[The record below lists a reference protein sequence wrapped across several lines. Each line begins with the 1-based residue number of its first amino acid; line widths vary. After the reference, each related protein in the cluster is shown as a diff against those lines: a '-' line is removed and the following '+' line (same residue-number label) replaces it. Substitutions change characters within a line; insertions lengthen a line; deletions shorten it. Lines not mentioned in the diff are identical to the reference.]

1 MTIPTTTAA
10 VHWDPELGA
19 FRITGYDEAGAVLRG
34 DGWSSDLRLS
44 PLVDEELKDFP
55 GGSMLSA
62 DGAEHT
68 RLRRPVSPA
77 FTPKA
82 IETLRPRVAA
92 IVEAVLDGL
101 SEVGPQV
108 DVLADVGYPVALAVI
123 TELLDVGAEG
133 AQLFAELTPALARGI
148 EFDASTTDL
157 MAAAAASTEMMLC
170 LTPILAERRT
180 NPGADF
186 ISALLALEGEEPEA
200 LSLGEVATMCLL
212 LLVAGHETTAN
223 LIANST
229 LALLQH
235 PEQIPAM
242 LTDPARAVE
251 ELLRCH
257 GPVKLLMRTALMDH
271 VIAGHHVR
279 EGEAILV
286 DARAVNHDPT
296 RFVRP
301 DVMDLAREPLGHLGF
316 GAGIHFCLGAALAR
330 LEATEALTRLFAR
343 YPGMTLTGAG
353 TQWRGSVALHALEVL
368 PVTLIRA
375 ASF

>member
-1 MTIPTTTAA
+1 MTAA
-10 VHWDPELGA
+10 ALTGGVHWDAELGA
-19 FRITGYDEAGAVLRG
+19 FRITSFDVASAVLRG
-34 DGWSSDLRLS
+34 EGWSSDLRRS
-44 PLVDEELKDFP
+44 PLVNEELKDFP
-55 GGSMLSA
+55 VGGLLSA
-62 DGAEHT
+62 DPPEHT
-68 RLRRPVSPA
+68 RLRRPIGPA

-82 IETLRPRVAA
+82 IEALRPRIAA
-92 IVEAVLDGL
+92 IVDSVLDELDG
-101 SEVGPQV
+101 EAGF

-123 TELLDVGAEG
+123 SELLDVGTDG
-133 AQLFAELTPALARGI
+133 AQLFADLTPALARGI
-148 EFDASTTDL
+148 EFDATLEDL
-157 MAAAAASTEMMLC
+157 ATAAAASIEMTMF
-170 LTPILAERRT
+170 LTPVLAERRR

-186 ISALLALEGEEPEA
+186 ISALLALESEEPEA

>member
-1 MTIPTTTAA
+1 MTAA
-10 VHWDPELGA
+10 ALTGGVHWDAELGA
-19 FRITGYDEAGAVLRG
+19 FRITSFDVASAVLRG
-34 DGWSSDLRLS
+34 EGWSSDLRRS
-44 PLVDEELKDFP
+44 PLVNEELKDFP
-55 GGSMLSA
+55 VGGLLSA
-62 DGAEHT
+62 DPPEHT
-68 RLRRPVSPA
+68 RLRRPIGPA

-82 IETLRPRVAA
+82 IEALRPRIAA
-92 IVEAVLDGL
+92 IVDSVLDELHG
-101 SEVGPQV
+101 EAGF

-123 TELLDVGAEG
+123 SELLDVGTEG
-133 AQLFAELTPALARGI
+133 AQLFADLTPALARGI
-148 EFDASTTDL
+148 EFDATPEDL
-157 MAAAAASTEMMLC
+157 AAAAAASIEMTLF
-170 LTPILAERRT
+170 LTPVLAERRR
-180 NPGADF
+180 NPGVDF

-223 LIANST
+223 LVTNST
-229 LALLQH
+229 LALLQR
-235 PEQIPAM
+235 PDQIPA
-242 LTDPARAVE
+242 LLVDPVRAVE

-257 GPVKLLMRTALMDH
+257 GPVKLLMRTALTDH
-271 VIAGHHVR
+271 VIAGHQVR
-279 EGEAILV
+279 EGETILV
-286 DARAVNHDPT
+286 DVRAANRDPT

-301 DVMDLAREPLGHLGF
+301 DMMDLAREPLGHLGF

-343 YPGMTLTGAG
+343 HPGMTLAGAG